1 MDKELTVPKW
11 VLIVWPKI
19 PQMPKNLSIQF
30 VCPSPKVLGF
40 NKKKGFIWASVVRG
54 RNAIK
59 FRTWQI
65 KPVAF

>member
-1 MDKELTVPKW
+1 MDEGADSLAKNTPNAQKFICPICLSKPKRI
-11 VLIVWPKI
+11 L
-19 PQMPKNLSIQF
+19 M
-30 VCPSPKVLGF
+30 
-40 NKKKGFIWASVVRG
+40 KKGFIWASVVRG